1 MSCWFKNFLRFSR
14 LRHSKTPKWQ
24 ASFLLVTVVFC
35 TWECFIEMRMDN
47 FASLFPTRKRD
58 NKGAK
63 LATCIA
69 MRNSQLFMK
78 QNTLYFQQKI
88 ILRVKSFNQ
97 IFRIFWLLCNT
108 FVSSKLGYY
117 PALGICNFLTK
128 GGSKKFAIQ
137 LNIITQTAFWE

>member
-1 MSCWFKNFLRFSR
+1 MSCWYKHFLRFSR
-14 LRHSKTPKWQ
+14 SPALKDTKSLFS
-24 ASFLLVTVVFC
+24 AIVVFC
-35 TWECFIEMRMDN
+35 TWECFIKMRMNN
-47 FASLFPTRKRD
+47 FVSLFPTRKRGS
-58 NKGAK
+58 KWAK
-63 LATCIA
+63 LSTCIA
-69 MRNSQLFMK
+69 MRNSQLFMRLQ

-88 ILRVKSFNQ
+88 VLRVKSFNQ